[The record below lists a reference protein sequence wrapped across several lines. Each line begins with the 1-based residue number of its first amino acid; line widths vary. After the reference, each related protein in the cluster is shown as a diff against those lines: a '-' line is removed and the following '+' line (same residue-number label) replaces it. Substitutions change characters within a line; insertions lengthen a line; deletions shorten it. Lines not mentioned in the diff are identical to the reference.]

1 MSIVDVLINKPF
13 ECIYNKN
20 TKKNKKLKNNIVF
33 LGVENFL
40 KYELGDYYV

>member
-1 MSIVDVLINKPF
+1 MSIVDVLISKPF
-13 ECIYNKN
+13 ECIYYKI
-20 TKKNKKLKNNIVF
+20 TKKYKKLKSNIVI